1 MTVWLQTREGVQI
14 PVHGTCSIGR
24 SSRSEVTIKGE
35 QTSRRHALIHAQS
48 ENEFWLVDLGS
59 KNGSYLNGR
68 RVHQPTRL
76 RHLDEIRLGDQAFQ
90 FHQPEAPE
98 SGLMASNTQ
107 QETVSAVRQEDC
119 WLLMA
124 DIEGFTELSQ
134 RIPNDELAQI
144 AGRWIL
150 DCSDAISSHGG
161 VVNKYLGDGIFAY
174 WPDAPDV
181 ADKVLPAMQKIRV
194 IQERPDLVFRVVLHY
209 GEVTL
214 GGASAA
220 GEENLMGPEVN
231 YLFRIEKV
239 AGLIQEYLMLSAA
252 AADRWPEQDK
262 LKSVGVHGVR
272 DYEGEHEFFVW

>member
-1 MTVWLQTREGVQI
+1 MTVWLQTQEGTQI
-14 PVHGTCSIGR
+14 PIHGTCSLGR
-24 SSRSEVTIKGE
+24 SSRNTVTITGE
-35 QTSRRHALIHAQS
+35 QASRRHALIHGQS
-48 ENEFWLVDLGS
+48 ENEFCLVDLGS

-98 SGLMASNTQ
+98 SGLLASNTQ
-107 QETVSAVRQEDC
+107 LETVSAVRQENC
-119 WLLMA
+119 WLMMA

-134 RIPNDELAQI
+134 RIPTDELAQL

-150 DCSDAISSHGG
+150 DCSDAILSHGG

-174 WPDAPDV
+174 WPEAPDV
-181 ADKVLPAMQKIRV
+181 AGNVLAAINRIRE
-194 IQERPDLVFRVVLHY
+194 IQARPELVFRVVLHF

-220 GEENLMGPEVN
+220 GEENLIGPEVN
-231 YLFRIEKV
+231 YLFRVEKV

-252 AADRWPEQDK
+252 AAQRWPDADG
-262 LKSVGVHGVR
+262 LRSVGVHGVR
-272 DYEGEHEFFVW
+272 DYEGDHEFFVW